1 MKLKLNS
8 HEKIIFLFLV
18 FLLSYSLYSLS
29 EYIVLSFNEYPIIE
43 GLPEG
48 ITDEDDVNIDK
59 VDYEGQLKGLNKY
72 NLSTIGTWDH
82 LERNIKG
89 LKKMT
94 QGVSLDHQ
102 KLLKNSDDTLGVKYP
117 ISTGYKCTDPYDESQ
132 DLYTYVD
139 NTSKSGIGLIGVIGD
154 AVGKYG
160 VTVGDLSSATSMGA
174 SEEKKCI
181 ETTLFVKT
189 NSGVNTKQTVHI
201 DEKELEKIKPSNIE
215 NIKEY
220 PKREEDEEEGEE
232 GGEEEVVEGEE
243 EVVEG
248 EEEVVEGGEEEV
260 VEGEEEVVEGETE
273 TFVNINKLLI
283 NDDLFYKDY
292 FIFTYFLMLS
302 LLFLYYIFI
311 IVINN

>member
-59 VDYEGQLKGLNKY
+59 VDYEEQLKGLNKY
-72 NLSTIGTWDH
+72 NLSTRGTWDH
-82 LERNIKG
+82 LEGNIKG
-89 LKKMT
+89 LKKMAEGLT
-94 QGVSLDHQ
+94 FDQQ
-102 KLLKNSDDTLGVKYP
+102 KLLNNPDDTLGVKYP
-117 ISTGYKCTDPYDESQ
+117 ISTGYKCVDPYDESH

-139 NTSKSGIGLIGVIGD
+139 NTSKSGVGLIGVIGD

-160 VTVGDLSSATSMGA
+160 VTVGDLSFATSMGA
-174 SEEKKCI
+174 SEETKCI

-201 DEKELEKIKPSNIE
+201 DEKELEKIEPSNIE

-220 PKREEDEEEGEE
+220 PKREEDEEEKDEEEEDEEEEDEEEEGEE
-232 GGEEEVVEGEE
+232 GE
-243 EVVEG
+243 
-248 EEEVVEGGEEEV
+248 
-260 VEGEEEVVEGETE
+260 EEEVVEGETE